1 MTSVPYIEVIKVK
14 KKQLESYL
22 VHISDLSHANW
33 KKIQHANFFYGMW
46 ENSRIVR
53 SRLPAF
59 GVGVGIKASSILG
72 LILFTYYI
80 EIYLLAQTSLF

>member
-14 KKQLESYL
+14 KTVGKLFSSYFGFITRKL
-22 VHISDLSHANW
+22 KENSAC
-33 KKIQHANFFYGMW
+33 KFFYGMW